1 MVKAPHPHPL
11 NRMKVAP
18 VRVYGPEKYI
28 DTYAC
33 LDTAAGDCICTRELM
48 EELNLKGEP
57 RQTAIMSAT
66 GTTQMSTAHYLT
78 LAIQGYRTKEIF
90 KIDAIALA
98 KMTDLSEHIPSQ
110 ADIDRHPHMRG
121 LKIPNHKRKKVDIL
135 ICIGESVLQ
144 HSFDTRIAP
153 AGQLWATCTGLGW
166 VVHGRDSDPNCSEN
180 VPSPLVPVNSVQP
193 VRQPCQRPPPEGE
206 CEILEKVRKTFALDY
221 SEPQHVQKKLL
232 SRTGQL
238 MLQRQQETF
247 RIVDGRCEVGKLW
260 RKSPQTLP
268 NNRWMAEQSL
278 RRLGRRLI
286 ANPGLLE
293 QYQVFIA
300 KMMDNN
306 QAEIPAE
313 SLGSQPG
320 FFLLHH
326 PVLEKFRV
334 VFNGASRYKGQCLN
348 DFLDKGPEHTS
359 SLLGVMLRFCKDKYA
374 VSADIKGMFYNV
386 SIPESDR
393 DFMRFLWFEGGDPS
407 KGIIEYRLTHQVP
420 GLTDSPSN
428 ACFALRQLAERNPAG
443 VSEATCKATNEN
455 FYMDDLCA
463 SGPDQKEMCR
473 LSNEMPR
480 ILKPGGFHITKWV
493 ANDPNLIAGIPEEDR
508 RPGTLHKI
516 LGIMWD
522 TEVDELKIKFD
533 PPTQPPSRR
542 GILSYVMTPFDPR
555 GLALPYLLDM
565 KLLVQGMFGK
575 GWTWDTELTDEPR
588 DAWTKWVAEL
598 PALKGFSYQR
608 PLIPEP
614 GYDAIYLCIFTDASE
629 KGYAASVYIVCEYAT
644 YSTARFVMGKVRVAP
659 KQKLITI
666 PRLELLGAV
675 VGVEAAT
682 TVKAELGIEFSEVHF
697 WTDSTT
703 VLHWVTNPDLQLKA
717 FVANRVAK
725 VIEGSKELCA
735 TWNYVPTKENPADI
749 GSRGLRPSDTEGI
762 KPWLEGP
769 PWLRTGKD
777 TWRLGTGNLTAQPT
791 IKDLEVKKINAI
803 HLEPKASKLSSPPL
817 QNLFQRYSSL
827 GQLKTTTA
835 WLLRLQKL
843 RKTKS
848 KQGLSAGGRLAA
860 VEMEQAEMELVRSA
874 QWSCFPTLMLAL
886 SAQPPLT
893 DKDLLTVAKN
903 QQKNMR
909 ELAPYMDE
917 YGLLRV
923 GGRLQRAGFA
933 YEKTHPLILPRRHE
947 LTGLL
952 VQHYHQKSLHRGYN
966 YILAQLR
973 ERYWV
978 IGGTG
983 TTRHYLSTCVRC
995 RHNRAP
1001 AGSQQMAPLPASR
1014 FAVGHPPF
1022 TYTAVD
1028 YFGPLT
1034 VKVTRRITAKRWGCL
1049 MTCLTTR
1056 AVHLEVAH
1064 HLNTDSFLLAFRR
1077 FVSRFPGVKE
1087 MLSDN
1092 GGNFVAADKELKTE
1106 FAQNI
1111 SLEDLAR
1118 GLRKDDSVEFRWK
1131 FNPPAASHQGGVFER
1146 MIGLVRSCLRCTM
1159 EDVSYRTPDD
1169 EGLLTMLKEIEGIL
1183 NSRPLLPAGLDAD
1196 SYDVLTPA
1204 QILQPGTPAV
1214 PQALREYTTSD
1225 ALRRGYRATQWHV
1238 DEFWRRFSSG
1248 YIPLLQ
1254 KRAKWLKPHRNF
1266 RVGDIV
1272 LIQDKDAPRYQWR
1285 KAWVSEVHPNKADG
1299 LVRRVTLQPVRREAT
1314 LKPAKKERP
1323 LVRDVRYICL
1333 LEASPELEVQRTRG
1347 PEFSAHNDGGGK

>member
-1 MVKAPHPHPL
+1 MVRAPNPHPL

-18 VRVYGPEKYI
+18 VRVHGPDKYI

-33 LDTAAGDCICTRELM
+33 LDTAAGNCICARELM
-48 EELNLKGEP
+48 ELLHLKGEP
-57 RQTAIMSAT
+57 RQTLIMSAT
-66 GTTQMSTAHYLT
+66 GTTEVSTAHHLT
-78 LAIQGYRTKEIF
+78 LEIQGYRTNEIF
-90 KIDAIALA
+90 QIDTIALDN
-98 KMTDLSEHIPSQ
+98 MTDLSEHIPSQ

-121 LKIPNHKRKKVDIL
+121 LKIPSHKRKKVDIL

-144 HSFDTRIAP
+144 HSYNTRIAP
-153 AGQLWATCTGLGW
+153 VGQLWATLTGLGW
-166 VVHGRDSDPNCSEN
+166 VVHGRDSGMNSHSN
-180 VPSPLVPVNSVQP
+180 VPSSLTHVNTVQLAGSL
-193 VRQPCQRPPPEGE
+193 CQRPPPEGE

-221 SEPQHVQKKLL
+221 SEPQHSREKEM
-232 SRTGQL
+232 SRTGHQ
-238 MLQRQQETF
+238 MLLRQQETF
-247 RIVDGRCEVGKLW
+247 QIVNGRCEVGKLW
-260 RKSPQTLP
+260 RRSPQTLP
-268 NNRWMAEQSL
+268 NNRRIAEQSL
-278 RRLGRRLI
+278 RRLGRRLL
-286 ANPGLLE
+286 ADPKLLE
-293 QYQVFIA
+293 QYQAFINKLLA
-300 KMMDNN
+300 NN
-306 QAEIPAE
+306 QADVPSEP
-313 SLGSQPG
+313 LGFQPG

-334 VFNGASRYKGQCLN
+334 VFNGASRYQGQCLN

-374 VSADIKGMFYNV
+374 VSADIKGMFYNI

-393 DFMRFLWFEGGDPS
+393 DFMRFLWFEDGDPS
-407 KGIIEYRLTHQVP
+407 KRIVEYRLTHQVP

-443 VSEATCKATNEN
+443 VSEGTCKVVNKN

-463 SGPDQKEMCR
+463 SGSNREGMRKLAKEMP
-473 LSNEMPR
+473 LV
-480 ILKPGGFHITKWV
+480 LKPGSFHITKWV
-493 ANDPNLIAGIPEEDR
+493 ANDPCLIEEIPKEDR

-516 LGIMWD
+516 LGLWWD
-522 TEVDELKIKFD
+522 TESDVLKVKFD
-533 PPTQPPSRR
+533 PPNQPPSRR
-542 GILSYVMTPFDPR
+542 GILSYIMTPFDPR
-555 GLALPYLLDM
+555 GLAIPYLLDM

-575 GWTWDTELTDEPR
+575 GWTWDTELTGEPR
-588 DAWTKWVAEL
+588 NAWARWVAEL
-598 PALKGFSYQR
+598 PALEGFSYQR
-608 PLIPEP
+608 PLIPES
-614 GYDAIYLCIFTDASE
+614 GYNAIYLCTFTDASE
-629 KGYAASVYIVCEYAT
+629 KAYAASVYIVCDYGT
-644 YSTARFVMGKVRVAP
+644 YSTARFVLGKVRVAP

-675 VGVEAAT
+675 VGVEAAA
-682 TVKAELGIEFSEVHF
+682 TVKAELGIEFTEVHF

-725 VIEGSKELCA
+725 VIEGSRGA

-749 GSRGLRPSDTEGI
+749 GSRGLRPSDVEGI

-769 PWLRTGKD
+769 PWLQSGKD

-791 IKDLEVKKINAI
+791 SKDLEVKKINVI
-803 HLEPKASKLSSPPL
+803 YLKQKASKLLVQPL
-817 QNLFQRYSSL
+817 QNLFQRYSTL
-827 GQLKTTTA
+827 EKLKTTTA
-835 WLLRLQKL
+835 WLLRLQKIY
-843 RKTKS
+843 KTKS
-848 KQGLSAGGRLAA
+848 KRGLSAGERLTT
-860 VEMEQAEMELVRSA
+860 VEMEQAELELVRSA
-874 QWSCFPTLMLAL
+874 QWSCFPMLMLAL
-886 SAQPPLT
+886 SSQPPLN
-893 DKDLLTVAKN
+893 DEELLSVAQK
-903 QQKNMR
+903 QQKNLR
-909 ELAPYMDE
+909 ELAPFVDE

-952 VQHYHQKSLHRGYN
+952 VRHYHEKSFHRGYN
-966 YILAQLR
+966 YIMAQLR

-978 IGGTG
+978 IGGTA
-983 TTRHYLSTCVRC
+983 TTRHYLTTCIRC
-995 RHNRAP
+995 RHNRAK
-1001 AGSQQMAPLPASR
+1001 AGGQQMAPLPASR

-1028 YFGPLT
+1028 YFGPLS
-1034 VKVTRRITAKRWGCL
+1034 VKVTRRVTAKRWGCL

-1077 FVSRFPGVKE
+1077 FISRFHGVKE

-1146 MIGLVRSCLRCTM
+1146 MIGLVRSCLRRTM

-1169 EGLLTMLKEIEGIL
+1169 EGLLTMIKEIEGIL
-1183 NSRPLLPAGLDAD
+1183 NSRPLLPAGLDPG

-1204 QILQPGTPAV
+1204 QILHPGTPAV

-1225 ALRRGYRATQWHV
+1225 ALRRGYKATQWHV
-1238 DEFWRRFSSG
+1238 DQFWRRFSTE

-1254 KRAKWLKPHRNF
+1254 KRAKWLQPHRNF

-1285 KAWVSEVHPNKADG
+1285 KAWVSEVHPNKLDG
-1299 LVRRVTLQPVRREAT
+1299 LVRRVTLQPVKKEAT
-1314 LKPAKKERP
+1314 LKPAKKERQ

-1333 LEASPELEVQRTRG
+1333 LEASPELEATVSPRN
-1347 PEFSAHNDGGGK
+1347 P